1 MTGGEAR
8 AFLRTADLGGARQ
21 RCGISERTMAR
32 GLGVT
37 RNAVWRW
44 EQRVNFPR
52 GASAGRYARV
62 IAGLQRHLEVSW

>member
-8 AFLRTADLGGARQ
+8 AYLRSVDAGALRQ
-21 RCGISERTMAR
+21 QCRISQRTVAR
-32 GLGVT
+32 ALGVT
-37 RNAVWRW
+37 QNAVWRW
-44 EQRVNFPR
+44 EQGFGFPR